1 MKEAIAI
8 AFNKLGTKTFGLFAK
23 DQRITGLD
31 RDIPHR
37 LGCACREKKATLN
50 WDDMIDKFV
59 DVIVDLYILASSQS
73 AGFDFDQYV
82 DVVFSAFASYSMESH
97 QYNFVANVTF
107 LDVDYLQDL
116 QNLLNHSSMQI
127 NVEDEEVDQDC
138 VVHTSRYC

>member
-59 DVIVDLYILASSQS
+59 DVIVDLYIHALPVVESGTTKTFVVDLEAK
-73 AGFDFDQYV
+73 GFDQ
-82 DVVFSAFASYSMESH
+82 M
-97 QYNFVANVTF
+97 
-107 LDVDYLQDL
+107 
-116 QNLLNHSSMQI
+116 
-127 NVEDEEVDQDC
+127 
-138 VVHTSRYC
+138 